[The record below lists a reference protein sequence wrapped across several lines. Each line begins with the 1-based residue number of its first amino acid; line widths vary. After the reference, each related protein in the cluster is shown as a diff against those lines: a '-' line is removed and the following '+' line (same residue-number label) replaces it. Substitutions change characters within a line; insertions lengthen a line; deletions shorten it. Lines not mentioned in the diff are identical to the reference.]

1 MQPGSI
7 ISKVDSV
14 LAKITGKRKQLA
26 LFESKCMQDAGKLAL
41 KMVKLLVAA
50 ELGYHQ
56 QIEILALH
64 ENSVTHHA
72 E

>member
-50 ELGYHQ
+50 EEGYH
-56 QIEILALH
+56 
-64 ENSVTHHA
+64 
-72 E
+72 